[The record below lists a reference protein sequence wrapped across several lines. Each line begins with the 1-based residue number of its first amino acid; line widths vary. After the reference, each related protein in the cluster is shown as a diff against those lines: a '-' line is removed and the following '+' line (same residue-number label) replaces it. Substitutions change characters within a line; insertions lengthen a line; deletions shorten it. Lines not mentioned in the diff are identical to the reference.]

1 MEKNKSSGIP
11 AKKVI
16 LKTYEGYVPYLQKI
30 MKNIQNR
37 LKENL
42 KLSSQPTYKERIKS
56 FNSFYK

>member
-42 KLSSQPTYKERIKS
+42 KLS
-56 FNSFYK
+56 